1 MTSILTTLS
10 HLGWHLYRACDL
22 SEKSF
27 DKVSSRRSSQKAIRN
42 EVEKADDV
50 IWYDIVWNGN
60 WNTDMDTDT
69 LMIVLRLW

>member
-22 SEKSF
+22 SKKSF
-27 DKVSSRRSSQKAIRN
+27 DKVGACSSSQKAIRN

-50 IWYDIVWNGN
+50 RCNGN
-60 WNTDMDTDT
+60 CNSDMDMDT
-69 LMIVLRLW
+69 LMIV